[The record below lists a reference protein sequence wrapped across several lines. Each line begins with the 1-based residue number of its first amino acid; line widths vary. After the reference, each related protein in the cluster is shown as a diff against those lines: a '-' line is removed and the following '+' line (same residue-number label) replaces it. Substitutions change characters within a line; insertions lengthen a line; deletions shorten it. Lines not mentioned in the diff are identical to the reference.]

1 MTNNITDII
10 YFLATSNNLT
20 TNQRKAIAA
29 YIINT
34 VSVEAK

>member
-1 MTNNITDII
+1 MKNNITDII

-20 TNQRKAIAA
+20 ANQKKAIAA

-34 VSVEAK
+34 VLMGAK